1 MGIEPAPAEHD
12 RAGKQAS
19 DRVPF
24 GRQPSTAEAPT
35 AQSASSAA
43 STAGEVADR
52 HALLVESL
60 RAAIAAAAN
69 AGEFALTR
77 QLLDLLEP
85 IVLGARPRSRE
96 EG

>member
-1 MGIEPAPAEHD
+1 
-12 RAGKQAS
+12 
-19 DRVPF
+19 
-24 GRQPSTAEAPT
+24 
-35 AQSASSAA
+35 
-43 STAGEVADR
+43 VADR

-69 AGEFALTR
+69 AGEFSLTR

-85 IVLGARPRSRE
+85 IVVGARPRSRE

>member
-12 RAGKQAS
+12 RAGKRAP

-24 GRQPSTAEAPT
+24 GRQPSTSEAPT
-35 AQSASSAA
+35 AQTASDAA
-43 STAGEVADR
+43 STAGEAADR
-52 HALLVESL
+52 HVLLVESL

-69 AGEFALTR
+69 AGEFSLTR

-85 IVLGARPRSRE
+85 IVLGARPRSHGE
-96 EG
+96 T